1 MADGAAGRRHA
12 GTRLRPRIRLALV
25 STCAGLLLT
34 LLTTILCV
42 SNAIS
47 TQQAI
52 AMALP
57 ATVATLGG
65 WISMTVP
72 DAWIAWRRGFQHGCK
87 VAMSCEAT
95 PLPPARPAAKPGPTG
110 PDEPTVTELFAR
122 SGSRARS
129 RTHRSDGF

>member
-1 MADGAAGRRHA
+1 M
-12 GTRLRPRIRLALV
+12 RLALA
-25 STCAGLLLT
+25 STFAGVLLT
-34 LLTTILCV
+34 LLTTILCI

-52 AMALP
+52 ALALP

-72 DAWIAWRRGFQHGCK
+72 DAWSAWRRGFQHGCK
-87 VAMSCEAT
+87 VAMSCETT
-95 PLPPARPAAKPGPTG
+95 PLPTRPGANPMSAGPG
-110 PDEPTVTELFAR
+110 EPTVTDLFSR
-122 SGSRARS
+122 YGSRARS